1 MNIDDL
7 KRKLGVFSKRIEI
20 KNQDKVKKY
29 KVVEKYYIDDTS
41 SKTALALFKSLNSYV
56 NKVKKIGNDAYV
68 YIDDKGIVLEE
79 ILELDD
85 EGLEQRLFDPR
96 FFSYKD
102 KNYVSVEKQQSLP
115 QKMMAKVLNKQM
127 AVARDGLNKIAEYHY
142 EVYEVLD
149 NGEEKLIE
157 YH

>member
-1 MNIDDL
+1 MN
-7 KRKLGVFSKRIEI
+7 FSKKIEI
-20 KNQDKVKKY
+20 KNPDKVKKY
-29 KVVEKYYIDDTS
+29 KIMERYYIEDTS
-41 SKTALALFKSLNSYV
+41 SKTAMALFKSLNNYV

-68 YIDDKGIVLEE
+68 YIDDKGFVLVE

-96 FFSYKD
+96 FFSYRD
-102 KNYVSVEKQQSLP
+102 KEYVSVEKQSSLP

-127 AVARDGLNKIAEYHY
+127 AVIRDRLNKIAEYHY

-157 YH
+157 SH